1 MKLRSSRQCIADGLL
16 DVACHRLAELRIDLV
31 CNRHHANQQHAEIDA
46 RQVILQRLKDA
57 DLQDDARAAE
67 RVVAL
72 ITRYAVRF
80 DRVDRITLYSGIVRG
95 LAPIRAD
102 LAAQMRADEK
112 IDPLSGDISPYE
124 LLKEM

>member
-1 MKLRSSRQCIADGLL
+1 
-16 DVACHRLAELRIDLV
+16 LRINLV
-31 CNRHHANQQHAEIDA
+31 CNRHYANQQHAEIDA

-57 DLQDDARAAE
+57 DLQDDVRAAE

-72 ITRYAVRF
+72 ITRYVVRF
-80 DRVDRITLYSGIVRG
+80 DRVDRITVYSGIVRE
-95 LAPIRAD
+95 LAPIRGD

-112 IDPLSGDISPYE
+112 IDPLSGGISPYV